1 MAYALYTAAIGL
13 SAFLLFLV
21 QPLIAKLLL
30 PVFGGGA
37 SIWITSLVFFQVVL
51 RIGYGLTH
59 LLIQTIGIRR
69 HMALTILL
77 VLLSLAVLPLGVP
90 QTLSLIHI

>member
-1 MAYALYTAAIGL
+1 MDYTLYTAAIGL

-30 PVFGGGA
+30 PGFGGGA

-51 RIGYGLTH
+51 LTGYGLTH
-59 LLIQTIGIRR
+59 LLIQTVGIRR
-69 HMALTILL
+69 HMFVLGALLIG
-77 VLLSLAVLPLGVP
+77 SLAVLPLP
-90 QTLSLIHI
+90 